1 MLSVLV
7 QGSKFKGEQPM
18 TQEQEN
24 QENVVHEIGGTPRW
38 VGFAV
43 WVLAAISVAG
53 LGFGWNASIR
63 AKNTEQHLESQTETL
78 RTLNQDVGILS
89 KRLSQ
94 AEEANAQVRGEL
106 TVVTDRL
113 KLTQGEERRAHKQ
126 AKQIQ
131 EAYAKQLEEFDSSV
145 KSELA
150 TKARA
155 DDLKSLSG
163 DVSGVR
169 TDLDATKQSLQMARG
184 ELGTLIAKNHDEIEL
199 LRRMG
204 QRDYFEFSL
213 EKKGSKQRV
222 SEVSLELRGT
232 NTKRNQFTIA
242 LYADDMRLEK
252 KNRSVNEPIYFYIRA
267 YRAPLELVVN
277 KVAKNKV
284 VGYVSVPKNTAV
296 SSSGN

>member
-1 MLSVLV
+1 
-7 QGSKFKGEQPM
+7 M
-18 TQEQEN
+18 TQD
-24 QENVVHEIGGTPRW
+24 QENVVHEIGSAPRW
-38 VGFAV
+38 VSLAV

-63 AKNTEQHLESQTETL
+63 AKNAEQHLESQTETL
-78 RTLNQDVGILS
+78 RTLNQDVGILT

-106 TVVTDRL
+106 TVVTERL
-113 KLTQGEERRAHKQ
+113 KLTQGELGRAHKQ
-126 AKQIQ
+126 AKQVQ
-131 EAYAKQLEEFDSSV
+131 DAYAKRWEEFDSSV

-150 TKARA
+150 SKASA

-184 ELGTLIAKNHDEIEL
+184 ELGTLIARNHDEIEQ

-213 EKKGSKQRV
+213 EKKGTKQRV
-222 SEVSLELRGT
+222 GEVSLELRGT

-242 LYADDMRLEK
+242 LYADDLRLEK

-277 KVAKNKV
+277 KVAKSKV
-284 VGYVSVPKNTAV
+284 VGYVSVPKNTVV
-296 SSSGN
+296 SASGN